1 MSNIKQIT
9 LPDATTYNVG
19 NGNRGVFYGTCST
32 DAATATKAVVCNDF
46 EAADLLPGTIVN
58 VLFSAT
64 NSAAVADLKLDV
76 NSTSAKSI
84 KYIYNGSYTD
94 IPAAG
99 YLKANQ
105 IYKFTYD
112 GTYWVVEMIY
122 NTNTNTYAYKV
133 YLTDAKRKVY
143 TASGR
148 YMICFTRDE
157 DYILPATAVDNTTG
171 TSKALTTEA
180 FDPFGNIFYY
190 NSKTALAANA
200 VIANSTLEFLTPAID
215 LRYSFNT
222 GSTLTA
228 NKLVYVVCDPQSN
241 GKVKLA
247 TTVNSGTPPITQS
260 LPSSADNKVY
270 ILLGVAYDTYRICLL
285 ENHPVYYYA
294 DGALR
299 LWTNPASNGSSDK
312 SVQIPLSNF
321 TYTAAMSGTATSAY
335 SFTQIKNMLDSGIY
349 PWLQIYDSANETSH
363 IYHPVTYFYDDDIIQ
378 FSDLTG
384 KYQATLEE
392 TDVSVIHFS
401 ESSAYAKINSPS
413 FTGAPTAPTPTPL
426 DNSTKIATTAWVN
439 SKINL
444 AIPEIEEAAMKVK
457 IYYVIPGDDPSG
469 QDGYWSGQ
477 DYASYTL
484 GSCGIY
490 VDSEGTTLIS
500 STQQLTTDISNGI
513 IPVLNVIDQDG
524 HYVLCYPNWIEDDTL
539 VVDFIGI
546 VNSTNREFIA
556 LKIGVDID
564 NSIKGIYSGYYLINS
579 GLPTVTSSDNGKFL
593 RVVNGAW
600 AAASVPNANGVSF

>member
-32 DAATATKAVVCNDF
+32 AAATATKAVVCTDF

-84 KYIYNGSYTD
+84 KYIYNGSYSD

-200 VIANSTLEFLTPAID
+200 VVANSTLEFLTPAID

-228 NKLVYVVCDPQSN
+228 NKLVYVACEPQSN

-285 ENHPVYYYA
+285 ENHPIYYYA

-299 LWTNPASNGSSDK
+299 LWANPASNGGSDQC
-312 SVQIPLSNF
+312 V
-321 TYTAAMSGTATSAY
+321 
-335 SFTQIKNMLDSGIY
+335 
-349 PWLQIYDSANETSH
+349 
-363 IYHPVTYFYDDDIIQ
+363 
-378 FSDLTG
+378 
-384 KYQATLEE
+384 
-392 TDVSVIHFS
+392 
-401 ESSAYAKINSPS
+401 
-413 FTGAPTAPTPTPL
+413 
-426 DNSTKIATTAWVN
+426 
-439 SKINL
+439 
-444 AIPEIEEAAMKVK
+444 
-457 IYYVIPGDDPSG
+457 
-469 QDGYWSGQ
+469 
-477 DYASYTL
+477 
-484 GSCGIY
+484 
-490 VDSEGTTLIS
+490 
-500 STQQLTTDISNGI
+500 
-513 IPVLNVIDQDG
+513 
-524 HYVLCYPNWIEDDTL
+524 
-539 VVDFIGI
+539 
-546 VNSTNREFIA
+546 
-556 LKIGVDID
+556 
-564 NSIKGIYSGYYLINS
+564 
-579 GLPTVTSSDNGKFL
+579 
-593 RVVNGAW
+593 
-600 AAASVPNANGVSF
+600 

>member
-32 DAATATKAVVCNDF
+32 ASATATKAVICTDF

-64 NSAAVADLKLDV
+64 NSAAAADLKLDV
-76 NSTSAKSI
+76 NSTGEKKI
-84 KYIYNGSYTD
+84 QYIYNGSYSN
-94 IPAAG
+94 IPAVG

-190 NSKTALAANA
+190 NSSTALAANA
-200 VIANSTLEFLTPAID
+200 VVANSTLEFLTPAID

-285 ENHPVYYYA
+285 ENHPIYYYA

-299 LWTNPASNGSSDK
+299 LWTNPASNGGSDQ

-321 TYTAAMSGTATSAY
+321 TYTDWMDGTATSAY
-335 SFTQIKNMLDSGIY
+335 YASDVRDMIDAGVFVWMN
-349 PWLQIYDSANETSH
+349 IYDEDSEASHIFIPSSNDSTDGSVSFQNIEGTYSAWLSGQTVQFYETS
-363 IYHPVTYFYDDDIIQ
+363 
-378 FSDLTG
+378 S
-384 KYQATLEE
+384 
-392 TDVSVIHFS
+392 
-401 ESSAYAKINSPS
+401 YARLNSPT
-413 FTGAPTAPTPTPL
+413 FTGAPTAPTPGVL
-426 DNSTKIATTAWVN
+426 DSSTKIATTAWVN
-439 SKINL
+439 NKITTI
-444 AIPEIEEAAMKVK
+444 IPEIEEAAKTTK
-457 IYYVIPGDDPSG
+457 IYYVLDPGQSP
-469 QDGYWSGQ
+469 WSGQ
-477 DYASYTL
+477 DYETYNFESQ
-484 GSCGIY
+484 GIY
-490 VDSEGTTLIS
+490 DENSTSGNHVTTS
-500 STQQLTTDISNGI
+500 SIYDDLCDGILVILRVLDPNGCPI
-513 IPVLNVIDQDG
+513 YCFPSIVGDDESWMNFSAT
-524 HYVLCYPNWIEDDTL
+524 YTASDDTL
-539 VVDFIGI
+539 VTLNLYMDIGI
-546 VNSTNREFIA
+546 ST
-556 LKIGVDID
+556 GCD
-564 NSIKGIYSGYYLINS
+564 GYYSLPSGGGGS
-579 GLPTVTSSDNGKFL
+579 GLPSVTSSDNGKFL

-600 AAASVPNANGVSF
+600 AAATVLSANGVSF

>member
-32 DAATATKAVVCNDF
+32 AAATATKAVVCTDF

-84 KYIYNGSYTD
+84 KYIYNGSYSD

-200 VIANSTLEFLTPAID
+200 VVANSTLEFLTPAID

-228 NKLVYVVCDPQSN
+228 NKLVYVACEPQSN

-285 ENHPVYYYA
+285 ENHPIYYYA

-299 LWTNPASNGSSDK
+299 LWANPASNGGSDQC
-312 SVQIPLSNF
+312 VQIPLSNF
-321 TYTAAMSGTATSAY
+321 TYTEWMDGTATSAY
-335 SFTQIKNMLDSGIY
+335 YASDVRDMIDAGVFVWMN
-349 PWLQIYDSANETSH
+349 IYDE
-363 IYHPVTYFYDDDIIQ
+363 D
-378 FSDLTG
+378 
-384 KYQATLEE
+384 
-392 TDVSVIHFS
+392 S
-401 ESSAYAKINSPS
+401 ESSFIFIPSNNDSTDGTVSFQDITGSYIAWLSGQTVQFRESSPYARLNSPS
-413 FTGAPTAPTPTPL
+413 FTGAPTAPTPGVQE
-426 DNSTKIATTAWVN
+426 NSTRIATTAWVKN
-439 SKINL
+439 
-444 AIPEIEEAAMKVK
+444 AISAAPKVK
-457 IYYVIPGDDPSG
+457 FYYAIEGDE
-469 QDGYWSGQ
+469 DGWSGT
-477 DYASYTL
+477 DYSNYWFEMRTIYANSTGTQVITDASVILDDLNNGFIPILQVTDPNNRKFYCRISYTR
-484 GSCGIY
+484 
-490 VDSEGTTLIS
+490 VDSQYNYT
-500 STQQLTTDISNGI
+500 GI
-513 IPVLNVIDQDG
+513 IFEATTVLNGQIAHLNVYTQTGATFCDG
-524 HYVLCYPNWIEDDTL
+524 N
-539 VVDFIGI
+539 FKAAG
-546 VNSTNREFIA
+546 
-556 LKIGVDID
+556 G
-564 NSIKGIYSGYYLINS
+564 S